1 MYDRMFQRLRQGR
14 SYRGIPA
21 GDIHHK
27 WEINASENL
36 DGKLSGS
43 VFVGARGPGRPR
55 LHSCG
60 ALPFP
65 APDLPAASSWSWDD
79 FRTNPYQPMDLCN
92 FSNWQANWPLH
103 IPGVAV
109 SKKTSKSYIR
119 KSRSGSFQCAK
130 KTSVYFCILLSRDGN
145 AFAQLC
151 FNVSESFFGRRRSSF
166 ESQENRLFHLEDS
179 HL

>member
-1 MYDRMFQRLRQGR
+1 MFQRLRQGR

-109 SKKTSKSYIR
+109 SKKNIKELHSEEPVWFFPVREKN
-119 KSRSGSFQCAK
+119 K
-130 KTSVYFCILLSRDGN
+130 CIFLYT
-145 AFAQLC
+145 
-151 FNVSESFFGRRRSSF
+151 SESWWKCVRPA
-166 ESQENRLFHLEDS
+166 LF
-179 HL
+179 